1 MDKAVF
7 NRLVE
12 RVPNLRV
19 LSPSRTY
26 FDPYEQEV
34 VCEFETADDYITL
47 KELKEDLETMSFYR
61 NLPSNNEFL
70 LVKDGVDSYINKIT
84 HPEDKHLL

>member
-34 VCEFETADDYITL
+34 ICEFDGTNQYITA
-47 KELKEDLETMSFYR
+47 KELRESLNTRTTKRMM
-61 NLPSNNEFL
+61 
-70 LVKDGVDSYINKIT
+70 
-84 HPEDKHLL
+84 

>member
-19 LSPSRTY
+19 LSPSMTY
-26 FDPYEQEV
+26 FDPYKQEV
-34 VCEFETADDYITL
+34 VCEFDRTNQYISV
-47 KELKEDLETMSFYR
+47 KELKEDLETIAYYR
-61 NLPSNNEFL
+61 FGDSDGFL
-70 LVKDGVDSYINKIT
+70 MIKDGKDLDIKHFI
-84 HPEDKHLL
+84 HPEDKHLW

>member
-34 VCEFETADDYITL
+34 ICEFDGTTQYITA
-47 KELKEDLETMSFYR
+47 KELKEDLETITYYR
-61 NLPSNNEFL
+61 LVDCDEFL
-70 LVKDGVDSYINKIT
+70 MIKDGKDLDIKYFI
-84 HPEDKHLL
+84 HPEDKYLW

>member
-19 LSPSRTY
+19 LSPSVTY
-26 FDPYEQEV
+26 FDPYKQEV
-34 VCEFETADDYITL
+34 VCEFDGSKSYITA
-47 KELKEDLETMSFYR
+47 KELKEELETITYYR
-61 NLPSNNEFL
+61 FGDSDEFL
-70 LVKDGVDSYINKIT
+70 MIKDGKDLDIKHFI
-84 HPEDKHLL
+84 HPEDKHLW

>member
-19 LSPSRTY
+19 LSPSMTY
-26 FDPYEQEV
+26 FDPYKQEV
-34 VCEFETADDYITL
+34 VCEF
-47 KELKEDLETMSFYR
+47 
-61 NLPSNNEFL
+61 
-70 LVKDGVDSYINKIT
+70 DGTNQSTV
-84 HPEDKHLL
+84 

>member
-19 LSPSRTY
+19 LSPSMTY
-26 FDPYEQEV
+26 FDPYMQEV
-34 VCEFETADDYITL
+34 VGEFDGSNQYITAR
-47 KELKEDLETMSFYR
+47 ELKEELETITYYR
-61 NLPSNNEFL
+61 FGGGDDFL
-70 LVKDGVDSYINKIT
+70 MIKDGKDLDIKYFI
-84 HPEDKHLL
+84 HPEDKHLW

>member
-19 LSPSRTY
+19 LSPSTTY
-26 FDPYEQEV
+26 FDPYRKEV
-34 VCEFETADDYITL
+34 ICECDGSNQYITA
-47 KELKEDLETMSFYR
+47 KELKEELETITYYR
-61 NLPSNNEFL
+61 F
-70 LVKDGVDSYINKIT
+70 
-84 HPEDKHLL
+84 

>member
-19 LSPSRTY
+19 LSPSMTY
-26 FDPYEQEV
+26 FDPYRQEV
-34 VCEFETADDYITL
+34 ICEFDGSNQYITA
-47 KELKEDLETMSFYR
+47 KELKEELETMTYYR
-61 NLPSNNEFL
+61 LVDCDEFL
-70 LVKDGVDSYINKIT
+70 MIKDGKDLDIKYFI
-84 HPEDKHLL
+84 HPEDKYLW

>member
-19 LSPSRTY
+19 LSPSMTY
-26 FDPYEQEV
+26 FDPYRQEV
-34 VCEFETADDYITL
+34 ICEFDGSNQYITA
-47 KELKEDLETMSFYR
+47 KELKEELKTMTYYR
-61 NLPSNNEFL
+61 LVDCDEFL
-70 LVKDGVDSYINKIT
+70 MIKDGKDLDIKYFI
-84 HPEDKHLL
+84 HPEDKYLW

>member
-34 VCEFETADDYITL
+34 VCEFDDSKQYITA
-47 KELKEDLETMSFYR
+47 KELKEELETITYYR
-61 NLPSNNEFL
+61 LGHSDEFL
-70 LVKDGVDSYINKIT
+70 MLKDGKDLDIKHFI
-84 HPEDKHLL
+84 HPDDKHLW

>member
-1 MDKAVF
+1 MDKIVF

-34 VCEFETADDYITL
+34 VCEFETVDDYITL
-47 KELKEDLETMSFYR
+47 KELKDDLETMSFYR
-61 NLPSNNEFL
+61 NLPSNTEFL
-70 LVKDGVDSYINKIT
+70 LIKDGVGSYINKIT
-84 HPEDKHLL
+84 HPEDRHLL